1 MHATVPT
8 SAAREVAC
16 IAGLLRTHLRARGCS
31 GGGDGLDQLADTMA
45 VQASLNAPLDIDD
58 LDSLLSTNAR
68 EFIEQV
74 KLSVEGH
81 VRVEQVGTPSA
92 VVSCMAWHGTPF
104 DMVSCTAWY
113 PVQHCDALQRTNW
126 LFQAMSDGT
135 GFHDPNDA
143 NSSGKKNKRLVRVIH
158 ISCLCRSHSPCIP
171 TYAACESAFAW
182 LLCAGILPHSAC
194 IRLPASANRSP
205 H

>member
-1 MHATVPT
+1 
-8 SAAREVAC
+8 
-16 IAGLLRTHLRARGCS
+16 
-31 GGGDGLDQLADTMA
+31 
-45 VQASLNAPLDIDD
+45 
-58 LDSLLSTNAR
+58 LSTNAR

>member
-1 MHATVPT
+1 MCSSHARNPT
-8 SAAREVAC
+8 SAAREDAC
-16 IAGLLRTHLRARGCS
+16 ITGLLRTHLRARGCS

-92 VVSCMAWHGTPF
+92 VLSCMAWHG
-104 DMVSCTAWY
+104 MVPHLTWY
-113 PVQHCDALQRTNW
+113 PVQHGIRTT
-126 LFQAMSDGT
+126 L
-135 GFHDPNDA
+135 
-143 NSSGKKNKRLVRVIH
+143 
-158 ISCLCRSHSPCIP
+158 
-171 TYAACESAFAW
+171 
-182 LLCAGILPHSAC
+182 
-194 IRLPASANRSP
+194 
-205 H
+205 